1 MKQSIYKI
9 MSGVIV
15 GAFLM
20 LLIIPEFMNDE
31 KEKIV
36 DNEEIVANANT
47 EKTDVKLIKTN
58 DTEVFSA
65 IVDAID
71 KNIEAVV
78 GVVNIQVTNGWPG
91 TFGAGPSSNEAGT
104 GSGVIY
110 KKEDGKAYVVTNYHV
125 VEGAQ
130 ELDIIL
136 HDESR
141 VPGKLVGT
149 DPLTDLAVIAIDGE
163 NVTKTASFGSS
174 DTLKIGEPVIAIGNP
189 LGADFSGSATQ
200 GIISGLERTVPVDLD
215 GNGTSDWQAE
225 VLQTDA
231 AINPGNS
238 GGALI
243 NINGD
248 VIGINSMKIAQ
259 EAVEGIGFAIPAN
272 MVTKIITDIE
282 EQGEVKRPFMGI
294 QAHSLTEI
302 PTYYWQQALKLPEVV
317 NKGVVIAAV
326 TPLSPVDEAGLQEND
341 VIVQLDDQP
350 VGNLLDLRK
359 YLYQEKEI
367 GDDMEVTFYRNGQKQ
382 SATIT
387 LTEQIDNN

>member
-189 LGADFSGSATQ
+189 LGTDFSGSATQ

-302 PTYYWQQALKLPEVV
+302 PTYYWQQALKLPEDV

>member
-20 LLIIPEFMNDE
+20 LLILPEFLGSDDKN
-31 KEKIV
+31 IAN
-36 DNEEIVANANT
+36 NEEVVANANVNESDPQVIQT
-47 EKTDVKLIKTN
+47 KVS
-58 DTEVFSA
+58 EVSSE
-65 IVDAID
+65 IVEAID

-78 GVVNIQVTNGWPG
+78 GVVNIQETRGWPG
-91 TFGAGPSSNEAGT
+91 TFGSGSSTNEAGT

-110 KKEDGKAYVVTNYHV
+110 KKENGKAFVVTNFHV
-125 VEGAQ
+125 VEGSQ
-130 ELDIIL
+130 DLDIVL
-136 HDESR
+136 HDGSR
-141 VPGKLVGT
+141 VPGELVGT
-149 DPLTDLAVIAIDGE
+149 DPLTDLAVIQIDDE
-163 NVTKTASFGSS
+163 KVTKIASFGSS
-174 DTLKIGEPVIAIGNP
+174 DALKIGEPVIAIGNP
-189 LGADFSGSATQ
+189 LGTDFSGSATQ

-248 VIGINSMKIAQ
+248 VIGINSMKIAR
-259 EAVEGIGFAIPAN
+259 EAVEGIGFAIPSD

-282 EQGEVKRPFMGI
+282 DKGEVKRPFMGI
-294 QAHSLTEI
+294 QAHSLSDI
-302 PTYYWQQALKLPEVV
+302 PTYYWQQALKLPEDVD
-317 NKGVVIAAV
+317 KGVVIATV
-326 TPLSPVDEAGLQEND
+326 TPLSPVDEAGLQEKD
-341 VIVQLDDQP
+341 VIIGLDDEP
-350 VGNLLDLRK
+350 VGNLLELRK

-367 GDDMEVTFYRNGQKQ
+367 GDEMKVTFYRDGQKQ
-382 SATIT
+382 EVTIT
-387 LTEQIDNN
+387 LTEQVENN